1 MARKVVKDPVKNP
14 HARRIREDVRFYR
27 DWLYPKFQRYCDELG
42 WQMPKV
48 GAFEIEV
55 DDLLAEGMGWIDDDV
70 VNKATKVAE
79 VIQQCGSKEEE
90 GFASLSES
98 MSSSSNG
105 RSKPLW
111 TELKLR
117 RSMSQ
122 DDKIAAAHKRVADRL
137 QPEPFSES
145 KVNRLNEL
153 KVAKQKATA
162 ERPRTKI
169 LQRSDYS
176 EMGEVKHSLLIFS
189 CSLCSLIF
197 LSLLRRHSLFMIP
210 TQLTYLAAHAFF
222 DLSTIILQAVILR
235 ALLNGVSLYAFENV
249 DFGQKRLL
257 KGMTHG
263 KRLFT
268 LRVKKITKYTSVS
281 SLTASCLFGFPL
293 GRTIRGVCSSPDIN
307 VDIMEDVSS
316 AMIVA
321 SSWRHVLSWFDD
333 TALLTSI
340 QLRVCKTSPNVNER
354 WTSRAMDISCFITL
368 RLGVLALALV
378 FMGSILSPNPSAVSR
393 RDTDTRSFSGDLE
406 VITEEDS

>member
-1 MARKVVKDPVKNP
+1 
-14 HARRIREDVRFYR
+14 
-27 DWLYPKFQRYCDELG
+27 
-42 WQMPKV
+42 
-48 GAFEIEV
+48 
-55 DDLLAEGMGWIDDDV
+55 
-70 VNKATKVAE
+70 
-79 VIQQCGSKEEE
+79 
-90 GFASLSES
+90 
-98 MSSSSNG
+98 
-105 RSKPLW
+105 
-111 TELKLR
+111 
-117 RSMSQ
+117 
-122 DDKIAAAHKRVADRL
+122 
-137 QPEPFSES
+137 
-145 KVNRLNEL
+145 
-153 KVAKQKATA
+153 
-162 ERPRTKI
+162 
-169 LQRSDYS
+169 
-176 EMGEVKHSLLIFS
+176 MGEVKHSLLIFS

-293 GRTIRGVCSSPDIN
+293 GNTIRGVCSSPDIN

-340 QLRVCKTSPNVNER
+340 QLRVCETSPNVNER